1 MKILA
6 NDGISTS
13 GETLLIEAGH
23 EILNHRVS
31 QEHLVQFINENQVEI
46 LLVKN
51 ATSIDHQV
59 IDSCKSL
66 KIIGKAGTEMNNVP
80 VDYAIEKGL
89 YVISTPNSYARA
101 TAELVFAH
109 FFSLA
114 RFLHDSNRMMPLEGD
129 SKFNLLKKTYQN
141 AAELFGKT
149 LGVIG
154 SGSNALE
161 VIKMGISLGMNVII
175 FNENSKSEK
184 VNLDFFDG
192 QKLVFELKSVKF
204 EEILEKTIME
214 FIKTGTKI
222 NSKVYYL
229 YGSDSKDLDEPL
241 LQHRVLSGATSE
253 KKIVIWHLSH
263 FLLEFEEDKKYVMQN
278 EIRRLS
284 NELYRPRLQTVKEKL
299 QGSVSGADKKE
310 LEKQEKLLSEAVK
323 TLEAWKVVN

>member
-66 KIIGKAGTEMNNVP
+66 KIIGKAGTEMNNVA

-154 SGSNALE
+154 SGNNALE

-204 EEILEKTIME
+204 EEILEKSDFISILNTEKSGYLIDSEEFEIMKNGAYLVNIAKGAVNE
-214 FIKTGTKI
+214 VTLVDYLENKKLAGAALDVFENEPKPDIQVLMNPSLSLSPNLASVTTDAIEKTG
-222 NSKVYYL
+222 
-229 YGSDSKDLDEPL
+229 
-241 LQHRVLSGATSE
+241 
-253 KKIVIWHLSH
+253 
-263 FLLEFEEDKKYVMQN
+263 
-278 EIRRLS
+278 
-284 NELYRPRLQTVKEKL
+284 
-299 QGSVSGADKKE
+299 KE
-310 LEKQEKLLSEAVK
+310 LAEQIIKISREYYAHI
-323 TLEAWKVVN
+323 

>member
-13 GETLLIEAGH
+13 GENLLIEAGH

-66 KIIGKAGTEMNNVP
+66 KIIGKAGTEMNNVA

-129 SKFNLLKKTYQN
+129 SKFNLLKKSYQN

-154 SGSNALE
+154 SGNNTLE

-204 EEILEKTIME
+204 EEILEKSDFISILNTEKSGYLIDSEEFEIMKNGAYLVNIAKGAVNE
-214 FIKTGTKI
+214 VTLVDYLENKKLAGAALDVFEYEPKPDIQVLMNPSLSLSPNLATVTTDAIEKTG
-222 NSKVYYL
+222 
-229 YGSDSKDLDEPL
+229 
-241 LQHRVLSGATSE
+241 
-253 KKIVIWHLSH
+253 
-263 FLLEFEEDKKYVMQN
+263 
-278 EIRRLS
+278 
-284 NELYRPRLQTVKEKL
+284 
-299 QGSVSGADKKE
+299 KE
-310 LEKQEKLLSEAVK
+310 LAEQIIKISREYYAHI
-323 TLEAWKVVN
+323 

>member
-66 KIIGKAGTEMNNVP
+66 KIIGKAGTEMNNVA

-101 TAELVFAH
+101 VAELVFAH

-154 SGSNALE
+154 SGSNTLE

-204 EEILEKTIME
+204 EEILEKSDFISILNTEKSGYLIDSEEFEIMKNGAYLVNIAKGAVNE
-214 FIKTGTKI
+214 VTLVDYLENKKLAGAALDVFENEPKPDIQVLMNPSLSLSPNLATVTTDAIEKTG
-222 NSKVYYL
+222 
-229 YGSDSKDLDEPL
+229 
-241 LQHRVLSGATSE
+241 
-253 KKIVIWHLSH
+253 
-263 FLLEFEEDKKYVMQN
+263 
-278 EIRRLS
+278 
-284 NELYRPRLQTVKEKL
+284 
-299 QGSVSGADKKE
+299 KE
-310 LEKQEKLLSEAVK
+310 LAEQIIKISREYYAHI
-323 TLEAWKVVN
+323 

>member
-13 GETLLIEAGH
+13 GENLLIEAGH

-66 KIIGKAGTEMNNVP
+66 KIIGKAGTEMNNVA

-154 SGSNALE
+154 SGNNALE

-175 FNENSKSEK
+175 FNEISKSEK

-204 EEILEKTIME
+204 EEILEKSDFISILNTEKSGYLIDSEEFEIMKNGAYLVNIAKGAVNE
-214 FIKTGTKI
+214 VTLVDYLENKKLAGAALDVFENEPKPDIQVLMNPSLSLSPNLATVTTDAIEKTG
-222 NSKVYYL
+222 
-229 YGSDSKDLDEPL
+229 
-241 LQHRVLSGATSE
+241 
-253 KKIVIWHLSH
+253 
-263 FLLEFEEDKKYVMQN
+263 
-278 EIRRLS
+278 
-284 NELYRPRLQTVKEKL
+284 
-299 QGSVSGADKKE
+299 KE
-310 LEKQEKLLSEAVK
+310 LAEQIIKISREYYAHI
-323 TLEAWKVVN
+323 

>member
-31 QEHLVQFINENQVEI
+31 QEHLVQFINENQVEV

-66 KIIGKAGTEMNNVP
+66 KIIGKAGTEMNNVA

-101 TAELVFAH
+101 VAELVFAH

-175 FNENSKSEK
+175 FNEISKSEK

-204 EEILEKTIME
+204 EEILEKSDFISILNTEKSGYLIDSEQFEIMKNGAYLVNIAKGAVNE
-214 FIKTGTKI
+214 VTLVDYLENKKLAGAALDVFEYEPKPDIQVLMNPSLSLSPNLASVTTDAIEKTG
-222 NSKVYYL
+222 
-229 YGSDSKDLDEPL
+229 
-241 LQHRVLSGATSE
+241 
-253 KKIVIWHLSH
+253 
-263 FLLEFEEDKKYVMQN
+263 
-278 EIRRLS
+278 
-284 NELYRPRLQTVKEKL
+284 
-299 QGSVSGADKKE
+299 KE
-310 LEKQEKLLSEAVK
+310 LAEQIIKISREYYAHI
-323 TLEAWKVVN
+323 

>member
-31 QEHLVQFINENQVEI
+31 QEHLVQFINENQVEV

-66 KIIGKAGTEMNNVP
+66 KIIGKAGTEMNNVA

-114 RFLHDSNRMMPLEGD
+114 RFIHDYNKMMLLEGD
-129 SKFNLLKKTYQN
+129 SKFNLIKKTYQN

-204 EEILEKTIME
+204 EEILEKSDFISILNTEKSGYLIDSEEFEIMKNGAYLVNIAKGAVNE
-214 FIKTGTKI
+214 VTLVDYLENKKLAGAALDVFEYEPKPDIQVLMNPSLSLSPNLATVTTDAIEKTG
-222 NSKVYYL
+222 
-229 YGSDSKDLDEPL
+229 
-241 LQHRVLSGATSE
+241 
-253 KKIVIWHLSH
+253 
-263 FLLEFEEDKKYVMQN
+263 
-278 EIRRLS
+278 
-284 NELYRPRLQTVKEKL
+284 
-299 QGSVSGADKKE
+299 KE
-310 LEKQEKLLSEAVK
+310 LAEQIIKISREYYAHI
-323 TLEAWKVVN
+323 

>member
-66 KIIGKAGTEMNNVP
+66 KIIGKAGTEMNNVA

-154 SGSNALE
+154 SGNNALE

-204 EEILEKTIME
+204 EEILEKSDFISILNTEKSGYLIDSEEFEIMKNGAYLVNIAKGAVNE
-214 FIKTGTKI
+214 VTLVDYLENKKLAGAALDVFENEPKPDIQVLMNPSLSLSPNLATVTTDAIEKTG
-222 NSKVYYL
+222 
-229 YGSDSKDLDEPL
+229 
-241 LQHRVLSGATSE
+241 
-253 KKIVIWHLSH
+253 
-263 FLLEFEEDKKYVMQN
+263 
-278 EIRRLS
+278 
-284 NELYRPRLQTVKEKL
+284 
-299 QGSVSGADKKE
+299 KE
-310 LEKQEKLLSEAVK
+310 LAEQIIKISREYYAHI
-323 TLEAWKVVN
+323 

>member
-66 KIIGKAGTEMNNVP
+66 KIIGKAGTEMNNVA

-101 TAELVFAH
+101 VAELVFAH

-154 SGSNALE
+154 SGNNTLE

-204 EEILEKTIME
+204 EEILEKSDFISILNTEKSGYLIDSEQFEIMKNGAYLVNIAKGAVNE
-214 FIKTGTKI
+214 VTLVDYLENKKLAGAALDVFEYEPKPDIQVLMNPSLSLSPNLATVTTDAIEKTG
-222 NSKVYYL
+222 
-229 YGSDSKDLDEPL
+229 
-241 LQHRVLSGATSE
+241 
-253 KKIVIWHLSH
+253 
-263 FLLEFEEDKKYVMQN
+263 
-278 EIRRLS
+278 
-284 NELYRPRLQTVKEKL
+284 
-299 QGSVSGADKKE
+299 KE
-310 LEKQEKLLSEAVK
+310 LAEQIIKISREYYAHI
-323 TLEAWKVVN
+323 

>member
-204 EEILEKTIME
+204 EEILEKSDFISILNTEKSGYLIDSEEFEIMKNGAYLVNIAKGAVNE
-214 FIKTGTKI
+214 VTLVDYLENKKLAGAALDVFENEPKPDIQVLMNPSLSLSPNLASVTTDAIEKTG
-222 NSKVYYL
+222 
-229 YGSDSKDLDEPL
+229 
-241 LQHRVLSGATSE
+241 
-253 KKIVIWHLSH
+253 
-263 FLLEFEEDKKYVMQN
+263 
-278 EIRRLS
+278 
-284 NELYRPRLQTVKEKL
+284 
-299 QGSVSGADKKE
+299 KE
-310 LEKQEKLLSEAVK
+310 LAEQIIKISREYYAHI
-323 TLEAWKVVN
+323 

>member
-66 KIIGKAGTEMNNVP
+66 KIIGKAGTEMNNVA

-101 TAELVFAH
+101 VAELVFAH

-114 RFLHDSNRMMPLEGD
+114 RFLHDANRMMPLEGD

-154 SGSNALE
+154 SGNNTLE

-204 EEILEKTIME
+204 EEILEKSDFISILNTEKSGYLIDSEEFEIMKNGAYLVNIAKGAVNE
-214 FIKTGTKI
+214 VTLVDYLENKKLAGAALDVFENEPKPDIQVLMNPSLSLSPNLATVTTDAIEKTG
-222 NSKVYYL
+222 
-229 YGSDSKDLDEPL
+229 
-241 LQHRVLSGATSE
+241 
-253 KKIVIWHLSH
+253 
-263 FLLEFEEDKKYVMQN
+263 
-278 EIRRLS
+278 
-284 NELYRPRLQTVKEKL
+284 
-299 QGSVSGADKKE
+299 KE
-310 LEKQEKLLSEAVK
+310 LAEQIIKISREYYAHI
-323 TLEAWKVVN
+323 

>member
-31 QEHLVQFINENQVEI
+31 QEHLVQFINENQVEV

-66 KIIGKAGTEMNNVP
+66 KIIGKAGTEMNNVA

-129 SKFNLLKKTYQN
+129 SKFNLLKKSYQN

-204 EEILEKTIME
+204 EEILEKSDFISILNTEKSGYLIDSEEFEIMKNGAYLVNIAKGAVNE
-214 FIKTGTKI
+214 VTLLDYLENKKLTGAALDVFEYEPKPDIQVLMNPSLSLSPNLATVTTDAIEKTG
-222 NSKVYYL
+222 
-229 YGSDSKDLDEPL
+229 
-241 LQHRVLSGATSE
+241 
-253 KKIVIWHLSH
+253 
-263 FLLEFEEDKKYVMQN
+263 
-278 EIRRLS
+278 
-284 NELYRPRLQTVKEKL
+284 
-299 QGSVSGADKKE
+299 KE
-310 LEKQEKLLSEAVK
+310 LAEQIIKISREYYAHI
-323 TLEAWKVVN
+323 

>member
-66 KIIGKAGTEMNNVP
+66 KIIGKAGTEMNNVA

-101 TAELVFAH
+101 IAELVFAH

-175 FNENSKSEK
+175 FNEISKSEK

-204 EEILEKTIME
+204 EEILEKSDFISILNTEKSGYLIDSEEFEIMKNGAYLVNIAKGAVNE
-214 FIKTGTKI
+214 VTLVDYLENKKLAGAALDVFENEQKPDIQVLMNPSLSLSPNLATVTTDAIEKTG
-222 NSKVYYL
+222 
-229 YGSDSKDLDEPL
+229 
-241 LQHRVLSGATSE
+241 
-253 KKIVIWHLSH
+253 
-263 FLLEFEEDKKYVMQN
+263 
-278 EIRRLS
+278 
-284 NELYRPRLQTVKEKL
+284 
-299 QGSVSGADKKE
+299 KE
-310 LEKQEKLLSEAVK
+310 LAEQIIKISREYYAHI
-323 TLEAWKVVN
+323 

>member
-66 KIIGKAGTEMNNVP
+66 KIIGKAGTEMNNVA

-101 TAELVFAH
+101 VAELVFAH

-129 SKFNLLKKTYQN
+129 SKFNLLKKSYQN

-154 SGSNALE
+154 SGNNTLE

-175 FNENSKSEK
+175 FNEISKSEK

-204 EEILEKTIME
+204 GEILEKSDFISILNTEKSGYLIDSEEFEIMKNGAYLVNIAKGAVNE
-214 FIKTGTKI
+214 VTLLDYLENKKLAGAALDVFEYEPKPDIQVLMNPSLSLSPNLATVTTDAIEKTG
-222 NSKVYYL
+222 
-229 YGSDSKDLDEPL
+229 
-241 LQHRVLSGATSE
+241 
-253 KKIVIWHLSH
+253 
-263 FLLEFEEDKKYVMQN
+263 
-278 EIRRLS
+278 
-284 NELYRPRLQTVKEKL
+284 
-299 QGSVSGADKKE
+299 KE
-310 LEKQEKLLSEAVK
+310 LAEQIIKISREYYAHI
-323 TLEAWKVVN
+323 

>member
-31 QEHLVQFINENQVEI
+31 QEHLVQFINENQVEV

-66 KIIGKAGTEMNNVP
+66 KIIGKAGTEMNNVA

-204 EEILEKTIME
+204 EEILEKSDFISILNTEKSGYLIDSEQFEIMKNGAYLVNIAKGAVNE
-214 FIKTGTKI
+214 VTLVDYLENKKLAGAALDVFEYEPKPDIQVLMNPSLSLSPNLASVTTDAIEKTG
-222 NSKVYYL
+222 
-229 YGSDSKDLDEPL
+229 
-241 LQHRVLSGATSE
+241 
-253 KKIVIWHLSH
+253 
-263 FLLEFEEDKKYVMQN
+263 
-278 EIRRLS
+278 
-284 NELYRPRLQTVKEKL
+284 
-299 QGSVSGADKKE
+299 KE
-310 LEKQEKLLSEAVK
+310 LAEQIIKISREYYAHI
-323 TLEAWKVVN
+323 

>member
-66 KIIGKAGTEMNNVP
+66 KIIGKSGTEMNNVA

-101 TAELVFAH
+101 VAELVFAH

-129 SKFNLLKKTYQN
+129 SKFNLLKKSYQN

-154 SGSNALE
+154 SGNNALE

-175 FNENSKSEK
+175 FNEISKSEK

-204 EEILEKTIME
+204 EEILEKSDFISILNTEKSGYLIDSEEFEIMKNGAYLVNIAKGAVNE
-214 FIKTGTKI
+214 VTLLDYLENKKLAGAALDVFEYEPKPDIQVLMNPSLSLSPNLATVTTDAIEKTG
-222 NSKVYYL
+222 
-229 YGSDSKDLDEPL
+229 
-241 LQHRVLSGATSE
+241 
-253 KKIVIWHLSH
+253 
-263 FLLEFEEDKKYVMQN
+263 
-278 EIRRLS
+278 
-284 NELYRPRLQTVKEKL
+284 
-299 QGSVSGADKKE
+299 KE
-310 LEKQEKLLSEAVK
+310 LAEQIIKISREYYAHI
-323 TLEAWKVVN
+323 

>member
-66 KIIGKAGTEMNNVP
+66 KIIGKAGTEMNNVA

-204 EEILEKTIME
+204 EEILEKSDFISILNTEKSGYLIDSEEFEIMKNGAYLVNIAKGAVNE
-214 FIKTGTKI
+214 VTLVDYLENKKLTGAALDVFEYEPKPDIQVLMNPSLSLSPNLATVTTDAIEKTG
-222 NSKVYYL
+222 
-229 YGSDSKDLDEPL
+229 
-241 LQHRVLSGATSE
+241 
-253 KKIVIWHLSH
+253 
-263 FLLEFEEDKKYVMQN
+263 
-278 EIRRLS
+278 
-284 NELYRPRLQTVKEKL
+284 
-299 QGSVSGADKKE
+299 KE
-310 LEKQEKLLSEAVK
+310 LAEQIIKISREYYAHI
-323 TLEAWKVVN
+323 

>member
-31 QEHLVQFINENQVEI
+31 QEHLVQFINENQVEV

-66 KIIGKAGTEMNNVP
+66 KIIGKAGTEMNNVA

-175 FNENSKSEK
+175 FNEISKSEK

-204 EEILEKTIME
+204 EEILEKSDFISILNTEKSGYLIDSEEFEIMKNGAYLVNIAKGAVNE
-214 FIKTGTKI
+214 VTLVDYLENKKLAGAALDVFEYEPKPDIQVLMNPSLSLSPNLATVTTDAIEKTG
-222 NSKVYYL
+222 
-229 YGSDSKDLDEPL
+229 
-241 LQHRVLSGATSE
+241 
-253 KKIVIWHLSH
+253 
-263 FLLEFEEDKKYVMQN
+263 
-278 EIRRLS
+278 
-284 NELYRPRLQTVKEKL
+284 
-299 QGSVSGADKKE
+299 KE
-310 LEKQEKLLSEAVK
+310 LAEQIIKISREY
-323 TLEAWKVVN
+323 

>member
-154 SGSNALE
+154 SGNNTLE

-204 EEILEKTIME
+204 EEILEKSDFISILNTEKSGYLIDSEEFEIMKNGAYLVNIAKGAVNE
-214 FIKTGTKI
+214 VTLVDYLENKKLAGAALDVFEYEPKPDIQVLMNPSLSLSPNLATVTTDAIEKTG
-222 NSKVYYL
+222 
-229 YGSDSKDLDEPL
+229 
-241 LQHRVLSGATSE
+241 
-253 KKIVIWHLSH
+253 
-263 FLLEFEEDKKYVMQN
+263 
-278 EIRRLS
+278 
-284 NELYRPRLQTVKEKL
+284 
-299 QGSVSGADKKE
+299 KE
-310 LEKQEKLLSEAVK
+310 LAEQIIKISREYYAHI
-323 TLEAWKVVN
+323 

>member
-66 KIIGKAGTEMNNVP
+66 KIIGKAGTEMNNVA

-129 SKFNLLKKTYQN
+129 SKFNLLKKSYQN

-154 SGSNALE
+154 SGNNALE

-204 EEILEKTIME
+204 EEILEKSDFISILNTEKSGYLIDSEEFEIMKNGAYLVNIAKGAVNE
-214 FIKTGTKI
+214 VTLVDYLENKKLAGAALDVFENEPKPDIQVLMNPSLSLSPNLASVTTDAIEKTG
-222 NSKVYYL
+222 
-229 YGSDSKDLDEPL
+229 
-241 LQHRVLSGATSE
+241 
-253 KKIVIWHLSH
+253 
-263 FLLEFEEDKKYVMQN
+263 
-278 EIRRLS
+278 
-284 NELYRPRLQTVKEKL
+284 
-299 QGSVSGADKKE
+299 KE
-310 LEKQEKLLSEAVK
+310 LAEQIIKISREYYAHI
-323 TLEAWKVVN
+323 

>member
-66 KIIGKAGTEMNNVP
+66 KIIGKAGTEMNNVA

-129 SKFNLLKKTYQN
+129 SKFNLLKKSYQN

-154 SGSNALE
+154 SGNNTLE

-204 EEILEKTIME
+204 EEILEKSDFISILNTEKSGYLIDSEQFEIMKNGAYLVNIAKGAVNE
-214 FIKTGTKI
+214 VTLVDYLENKKLAGAALDVFEYEPKPDIQVLMNPSLSLSPNLASVTTDAIEKTG
-222 NSKVYYL
+222 
-229 YGSDSKDLDEPL
+229 
-241 LQHRVLSGATSE
+241 
-253 KKIVIWHLSH
+253 
-263 FLLEFEEDKKYVMQN
+263 
-278 EIRRLS
+278 
-284 NELYRPRLQTVKEKL
+284 
-299 QGSVSGADKKE
+299 KE
-310 LEKQEKLLSEAVK
+310 LAEQIIKISREYYAHI
-323 TLEAWKVVN
+323 

>member
-66 KIIGKAGTEMNNVP
+66 KIIGKAGTEMNNVA

-129 SKFNLLKKTYQN
+129 SKFNLLKKSYQN

-154 SGSNALE
+154 SGNNTLE

-204 EEILEKTIME
+204 EEILEKSDFISILNTEKSGYLIDSEEFEIMKNGAYLVNIAKGAVNE
-214 FIKTGTKI
+214 VTLVDYLENKKLAGAALDVFENEPKPDIQVLMNPSLSLSPNLATVTTDAIEKTG
-222 NSKVYYL
+222 
-229 YGSDSKDLDEPL
+229 
-241 LQHRVLSGATSE
+241 
-253 KKIVIWHLSH
+253 
-263 FLLEFEEDKKYVMQN
+263 
-278 EIRRLS
+278 
-284 NELYRPRLQTVKEKL
+284 
-299 QGSVSGADKKE
+299 KE
-310 LEKQEKLLSEAVK
+310 LAEQIIKISREYYAHI
-323 TLEAWKVVN
+323 

>member
-129 SKFNLLKKTYQN
+129 SKFNLLKKSYQN

-154 SGSNALE
+154 SGNNALE

-204 EEILEKTIME
+204 EEILEKSDFISILNTEKSGYLIDSEEFEIMKNGAYLVNIAKGAVNE
-214 FIKTGTKI
+214 VTLLDYLENKKLTGAALDVFEYEPKPDIQVLMNPSLSLSPNLATVTTDAIEKTG
-222 NSKVYYL
+222 
-229 YGSDSKDLDEPL
+229 
-241 LQHRVLSGATSE
+241 
-253 KKIVIWHLSH
+253 
-263 FLLEFEEDKKYVMQN
+263 
-278 EIRRLS
+278 
-284 NELYRPRLQTVKEKL
+284 
-299 QGSVSGADKKE
+299 KE
-310 LEKQEKLLSEAVK
+310 LAEQIIKISREYYAHI
-323 TLEAWKVVN
+323 

>member
-66 KIIGKAGTEMNNVP
+66 KIIGKAGTEMNNVA

-101 TAELVFAH
+101 VAELVFAH

-129 SKFNLLKKTYQN
+129 SKFNLLKKSYQN

-154 SGSNALE
+154 SGNNALE

-175 FNENSKSEK
+175 FNEISKSEK

-204 EEILEKTIME
+204 EEILEKSDFISILNTEKSGYLIDSEDFEIMKNGAYLVNIAKGAVNE
-214 FIKTGTKI
+214 VTLLDYLENKKLAGAALDVFEYEPKPDIQVLMNPSLSLSPNLATVTTDAIEKTG
-222 NSKVYYL
+222 
-229 YGSDSKDLDEPL
+229 
-241 LQHRVLSGATSE
+241 
-253 KKIVIWHLSH
+253 
-263 FLLEFEEDKKYVMQN
+263 
-278 EIRRLS
+278 
-284 NELYRPRLQTVKEKL
+284 
-299 QGSVSGADKKE
+299 KE
-310 LEKQEKLLSEAVK
+310 LAEQIIKISREYYAHI
-323 TLEAWKVVN
+323 

>member
-66 KIIGKAGTEMNNVP
+66 KIIGKAGTEMNNVA

-204 EEILEKTIME
+204 EEILEKSDFISILNTEKSGYLIDSEKFEIMKNGAYLVNIAKGAVNE
-214 FIKTGTKI
+214 VTLVDYLENKKLAGAALDVFENEPKPDVQVLMNPSLSLSPNLATVTTDAIEKTG
-222 NSKVYYL
+222 
-229 YGSDSKDLDEPL
+229 
-241 LQHRVLSGATSE
+241 
-253 KKIVIWHLSH
+253 
-263 FLLEFEEDKKYVMQN
+263 
-278 EIRRLS
+278 
-284 NELYRPRLQTVKEKL
+284 
-299 QGSVSGADKKE
+299 KE
-310 LEKQEKLLSEAVK
+310 LAEQIIKISREYYAHI
-323 TLEAWKVVN
+323 

>member
-129 SKFNLLKKTYQN
+129 SKFNLLKKSYQN
-141 AAELFGKT
+141 ATELFGKT

-154 SGSNALE
+154 SGNNALE

-204 EEILEKTIME
+204 EEILEKSDFISILNTEKSGYLIDSEEFEIMKNGAYLVNIAKGAVNE
-214 FIKTGTKI
+214 VTLVDYLENKKLAGAALDVFEYEPKPDIQVLMNPSLSLSPNLATVTTDAIEKTG
-222 NSKVYYL
+222 
-229 YGSDSKDLDEPL
+229 
-241 LQHRVLSGATSE
+241 
-253 KKIVIWHLSH
+253 
-263 FLLEFEEDKKYVMQN
+263 
-278 EIRRLS
+278 
-284 NELYRPRLQTVKEKL
+284 
-299 QGSVSGADKKE
+299 KE
-310 LEKQEKLLSEAVK
+310 LAEQIIKISREYYAHI
-323 TLEAWKVVN
+323 

>member
-31 QEHLVQFINENQVEI
+31 QEHLVQFINENQVEV

-66 KIIGKAGTEMNNVP
+66 KIIGKAGTEMNNVA

-101 TAELVFAH
+101 VAELVFAH

-114 RFLHDSNRMMPLEGD
+114 RFLHDANRMMPLEGD

-141 AAELFGKT
+141 ATELFGKT

-154 SGSNALE
+154 SGNNTLE

-204 EEILEKTIME
+204 EEILEKSDFISILNTEKSGYLIDSEQFEIMKNGAYLVNIAKGAVNE
-214 FIKTGTKI
+214 VTLVDYLENKKLAGAALDVFEYEPKPDIQVLMNPSLSLSPNLATVTTDAIEKTG
-222 NSKVYYL
+222 
-229 YGSDSKDLDEPL
+229 
-241 LQHRVLSGATSE
+241 
-253 KKIVIWHLSH
+253 
-263 FLLEFEEDKKYVMQN
+263 
-278 EIRRLS
+278 
-284 NELYRPRLQTVKEKL
+284 
-299 QGSVSGADKKE
+299 KE
-310 LEKQEKLLSEAVK
+310 LAEQIIKISREYYAHI
-323 TLEAWKVVN
+323 

>member
-31 QEHLVQFINENQVEI
+31 QEHLVQFINENQVEV

-66 KIIGKAGTEMNNVP
+66 KIIGKAGTEMNNVA

-129 SKFNLLKKTYQN
+129 SKFNLLKKSYQN

-204 EEILEKTIME
+204 EEILEKSDFISILNTEKSGYLIDSEEFEIMKNGAYLVNIAKGAVNE
-214 FIKTGTKI
+214 VTLVDYLENKKLAGAALDVFENEQKPDIQVLMNPSLSLSPNLATVTTDAIEKTG
-222 NSKVYYL
+222 
-229 YGSDSKDLDEPL
+229 
-241 LQHRVLSGATSE
+241 
-253 KKIVIWHLSH
+253 
-263 FLLEFEEDKKYVMQN
+263 
-278 EIRRLS
+278 
-284 NELYRPRLQTVKEKL
+284 
-299 QGSVSGADKKE
+299 KE
-310 LEKQEKLLSEAVK
+310 LAEQIIKISREYYAHI
-323 TLEAWKVVN
+323 

>member
-6 NDGISTS
+6 NDGISAS

-204 EEILEKTIME
+204 EEILEKSDFISILNTEKSGYLIDSEEFEIMKNGAYLVNIAKGAVNE
-214 FIKTGTKI
+214 VTLVDYLENKKLAGAALDVFEYEPKPDIQVLMNPSLSLSPNLASVTTDAIEKTG
-222 NSKVYYL
+222 
-229 YGSDSKDLDEPL
+229 
-241 LQHRVLSGATSE
+241 
-253 KKIVIWHLSH
+253 
-263 FLLEFEEDKKYVMQN
+263 
-278 EIRRLS
+278 
-284 NELYRPRLQTVKEKL
+284 
-299 QGSVSGADKKE
+299 KE
-310 LEKQEKLLSEAVK
+310 LAEQIIKISREYYAHI
-323 TLEAWKVVN
+323 

>member
-6 NDGISTS
+6 NDGISAS

-66 KIIGKAGTEMNNVP
+66 KIIGTAGTEMNNVA

-204 EEILEKTIME
+204 EKILEKSNFINILNTEKSGYLIDSEEFEIMKNGAYLVNIAKGAVNE
-214 FIKTGTKI
+214 VTLVDYLENKKLAGAALDVFEYEPKPDIQVLMNPSLSLSPNLATVTTDAIEKTG
-222 NSKVYYL
+222 
-229 YGSDSKDLDEPL
+229 
-241 LQHRVLSGATSE
+241 
-253 KKIVIWHLSH
+253 
-263 FLLEFEEDKKYVMQN
+263 
-278 EIRRLS
+278 
-284 NELYRPRLQTVKEKL
+284 
-299 QGSVSGADKKE
+299 KE
-310 LEKQEKLLSEAVK
+310 LAEQIIKISREYYAHI
-323 TLEAWKVVN
+323 

>member
-66 KIIGKAGTEMNNVP
+66 KIIGKAGTEMNNVA

-101 TAELVFAH
+101 VAELVFAH

-175 FNENSKSEK
+175 FNEISKSEK

-204 EEILEKTIME
+204 EEILEKSDFISILNTEKSGYLIDSEEFEIMKNGAYLVNIAKGAVNE
-214 FIKTGTKI
+214 VTLVDYLENKKLAGAALDVFEYEPKPDIQVLMNPSLSLSPNLASVTTDAIEKTG
-222 NSKVYYL
+222 
-229 YGSDSKDLDEPL
+229 
-241 LQHRVLSGATSE
+241 
-253 KKIVIWHLSH
+253 
-263 FLLEFEEDKKYVMQN
+263 
-278 EIRRLS
+278 
-284 NELYRPRLQTVKEKL
+284 
-299 QGSVSGADKKE
+299 KE
-310 LEKQEKLLSEAVK
+310 LAEQIIKISREYYAHI
-323 TLEAWKVVN
+323 

>member
-31 QEHLVQFINENQVEI
+31 QEHLVQFINENQVEV

-66 KIIGKAGTEMNNVP
+66 KIIGKAGTEMNNVA

-175 FNENSKSEK
+175 FNEISKSEK

-204 EEILEKTIME
+204 EEILEKSDFISILNTEKSGYLIDSEEFEIMKNGAYLVNIAKGAVNE
-214 FIKTGTKI
+214 VTLVDYLENKKLAGAALDVFEYEPKPDIQVLMNPSLSLSPNLATVTTDAIEKTG
-222 NSKVYYL
+222 
-229 YGSDSKDLDEPL
+229 
-241 LQHRVLSGATSE
+241 
-253 KKIVIWHLSH
+253 
-263 FLLEFEEDKKYVMQN
+263 
-278 EIRRLS
+278 
-284 NELYRPRLQTVKEKL
+284 
-299 QGSVSGADKKE
+299 KE
-310 LEKQEKLLSEAVK
+310 LAEQIIKISREYYAHI
-323 TLEAWKVVN
+323 

>member
-66 KIIGKAGTEMNNVP
+66 KIIGKAGTEMNNVA

-204 EEILEKTIME
+204 EEILEKSDFISILNTEKSGYLIDSEEFEIMKNGAYLVNIAKGAVNE
-214 FIKTGTKI
+214 VTLVDYLENKKLAGAALDVFENEPKPDIQVLMNPSLSLSPNLASVTTDAIEKTG
-222 NSKVYYL
+222 
-229 YGSDSKDLDEPL
+229 
-241 LQHRVLSGATSE
+241 
-253 KKIVIWHLSH
+253 
-263 FLLEFEEDKKYVMQN
+263 
-278 EIRRLS
+278 
-284 NELYRPRLQTVKEKL
+284 
-299 QGSVSGADKKE
+299 KE
-310 LEKQEKLLSEAVK
+310 LAEQIIKISREYYAHI
-323 TLEAWKVVN
+323 

>member
-66 KIIGKAGTEMNNVP
+66 KIIGKAGTEMNNVA

-129 SKFNLLKKTYQN
+129 SKFNLLKKSYQN

-204 EEILEKTIME
+204 EEILEKSDFISILNTEKSGYLIDSEEFEIMKNGAYLVNIAKGAVNE
-214 FIKTGTKI
+214 VTLVDYLENKKLGGAALDVFEYEPKPDIQVLMNPSLSLSPNLASVTTDAIEKTG
-222 NSKVYYL
+222 
-229 YGSDSKDLDEPL
+229 
-241 LQHRVLSGATSE
+241 
-253 KKIVIWHLSH
+253 
-263 FLLEFEEDKKYVMQN
+263 
-278 EIRRLS
+278 
-284 NELYRPRLQTVKEKL
+284 
-299 QGSVSGADKKE
+299 KE
-310 LEKQEKLLSEAVK
+310 LAEQIIKISREYYAHI
-323 TLEAWKVVN
+323 